1 MANKTTHPYVSSSG
15 NLVQAFTQFRKAMPA
30 QVDAS
35 TLKRLGIAPGNE
47 SVVISV
53 IRFLGFIDENGKK
66 LKLGAKFS

>member
-1 MANKTTHPYVSSSG
+1 
-15 NLVQAFTQFRKAMPA
+15 MPA

-53 IRFLGFIDENGKK
+53 IRFLGFIDETGKK